1 MAQASG
7 RIDSELIPATEKR
20 GPNVAL
26 RIQDHEETPAASQVG
41 STNPMASKRIPNL
54 DLIRGAAIA
63 MVLVFHSVQ
72 FLPSKPG
79 LIWALSKPGH
89 FGVEL
94 FFVLS
99 GYLIGTLYFR
109 ELAATG
115 SIDTGRFILRRITRT
130 APPYLLALAPA
141 FLGSYLFE
149 KEHFHWEYLAFPQN
163 YLLEMPYFMPS
174 WSLCVEEHFYLLLPF
189 ALYLLVMIGR
199 RLRTTSMAIA
209 IILLASPTILR
220 IAEYKDLPLFG
231 YSPTA
236 SHFHFDALFLGVFA
250 AWASLRHP
258 RLALKLEKHR
268 PLILAT
274 SLAALLMSSL
284 LSEKLNFLLATPI
297 ISILFM
303 LVVLCLAHGR
313 QYGFAGTKAVAL
325 LAGSS
330 YAIYLTHAMVLQ
342 AVMKAYSRQQVPMPV
357 LWAIMITLC
366 LAIGYLFYTL
376 FETRL
381 MELRDRII
389 PSTNRANP
397 QLSAPARD

>member
-1 MAQASG
+1 
-7 RIDSELIPATEKR
+7 
-20 GPNVAL
+20 
-26 RIQDHEETPAASQVG
+26 
-41 STNPMASKRIPNL
+41 MASSRIPNL
-54 DLIRGAAIA
+54 DLIRGTAIA

-89 FGVEL
+89 YGVEL

-99 GYLIGTLYFR
+99 GYLIGILYFR
-109 ELAATG
+109 ELASTG
-115 SIDTGRFILRRITRT
+115 SVDTERFILRRITRT
-130 APPYLLALAPA
+130 IPPYLLALAPA
-141 FLGSYLFE
+141 FLGSYIFE
-149 KEHFHWEYLAFPQN
+149 KEHFRWEYLLFLQN
-163 YLLEMPYFMPS
+163 YLPEIPYFMPS

-189 ALYLLVMIGR
+189 ILSLLVMVGR
-199 RLRTTSMAIA
+199 RLRIASMAIA
-209 IILLASPTILR
+209 IILLASPSILR
-220 IAEYKDLPLFG
+220 VVEYKDLPLFG
-231 YSPTA
+231 YFRTA

-258 RLALKLEKHR
+258 HLAPKLEKHR

-284 LSEKLNFLLATPI
+284 LSEKLTFLLATPI
-297 ISILFM
+297 ISFLFM

-313 QYGFAGTKAVAL
+313 QYGFSRSKTVAL

-330 YAIYLTHAMVLQ
+330 YAIYLTHTMVLQ

-381 MELRDRII
+381 MDLRDRII

-397 QLSAPARD
+397 QPSAPSSR